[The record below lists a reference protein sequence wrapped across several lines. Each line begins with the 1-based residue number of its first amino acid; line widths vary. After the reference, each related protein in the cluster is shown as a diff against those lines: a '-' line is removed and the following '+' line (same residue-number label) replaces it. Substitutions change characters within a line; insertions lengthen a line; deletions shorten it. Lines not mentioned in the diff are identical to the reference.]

1 MAGSDS
7 SSTQSNNKNFVA
19 RDGRSSTFDRSM
31 TSFLKARSPYAY
43 DVLDTDENKN
53 TKYKYFKKVGM
64 RRPEAIAKNSIAL
77 SSEFNNT
84 PYGFMHNDSSFGDIM
99 YATVSEDKPGRLRDY
114 RTVAAYS
121 EVADALDEICD
132 ECINYND
139 NKEIVVL
146 NFINDNLKSTEKED
160 LHDEFSK
167 FIEYFDLK
175 NKGWR
180 YFRQFLIEGEIFFEN
195 IIHKNYTKQ
204 GILAVQ
210 NLPADNIDPVYGNI
224 QNMLIKGFLYKKPIF
239 DSKDKKQIERY
250 EYIPFEENQI
260 IYVNNE
266 QYNET
271 KDFVIPF
278 IENCRRS
285 YRQLSMIE
293 DSVVIHRL
301 VHAPLRFIFNVDVGR
316 MPVPQ
321 AESYLRKL
329 QQQYWSTKTF
339 DSDQND
345 IVKKYNPQSMLD
357 SYWFAKRQGQE
368 ATNVQTFG
376 GQPSDGNLDVLDWF
390 LKKLYRSLKVPTNR
404 LKEDSGVSD
413 GSQMLN
419 EELKFAKMI
428 VRQQQKFAAGIK
440 KGFITHLKLREKFEE
455 YDIEEQHIDIEFVK
469 PGTFFEMR
477 ENQKKQ
483 LKVEMYNSVIGT
495 QNVSDIFAKKKYLE
509 WSDKD
514 ILADR
519 EFRRKDAEFQ
529 WELQQIAAMG
539 PGWKA
544 QMAAQAAPVEGGAEP
559 PPMGGGGMPSGG
571 SEMPPPFGGGPA
583 VEAGGGETPEPF
595 GGEANT
601 TPPTGEGQPAE

>member
-31 TSFLKARSPYAY
+31 TSLLKARTPYAY
-43 DVLDTDENKN
+43 DVLDTDETKN

-77 SSEFNNT
+77 SNDFNNT
-84 PYGFMHNDSSFGDIM
+84 PYGMMHKDSSFGDIM

-114 RTVAAYS
+114 RTIAAYS

-139 NKEIVVL
+139 NKEIVCL
-146 NFINDNLKSTEKED
+146 NFVNDNLKSAEKED
-160 LHDEFSK
+160 IQDEFSK
-167 FIEYFDLK
+167 FIDHFDLK

-180 YFRQFLIEGEIFFEN
+180 YFRQLLIEGELFFEN
-195 IIHKNYTKQ
+195 IIHKDYTKH

-239 DSKDKKQIERY
+239 DARDKKQVDRY

-260 IYVNNE
+260 IYINNE

-278 IENCRRS
+278 VENCRRS

-404 LKEDSGVSD
+404 LKEDSGISD

-440 KGFITHLKLREKFEE
+440 KGFITHLKLREKFQE
-455 YDIEEQHIDIEFVK
+455 YDIEEQHIDVEFAK

-483 LKVEMYNSVIGT
+483 LKVEMYNNVIGT

-529 WELQQIAAMG
+529 WELQQISTMG

-544 QMAAQAAPVEGGAEP
+544 QLTAQAAPVEGGAEP
-559 PPMGGGGMPSGG
+559 PDMGGGGMPSSG

-601 TPPTGEGQPAE
+601 TPPVGEGQPTE